1 MKKSLLITIAAV
13 SLLLASCAPAKKN
26 YIIATGGTS
35 GTYYPFGGALAVP
48 SFRLP
53 FTFRPLCKRE
63 RLAASK
69 ILTLP
74 FFLPLPRRLFRTIG
88 RPNMKA
94 YISRMS

>member
-1 MKKSLLITIAAV
+1 M
-13 SLLLASCAPAKKN
+13 
-26 YIIATGGTS
+26 
-35 GTYYPFGGALAVP
+35 GALASRGITNIVALAAP
-48 SFRLP
+48 RFPLP

-69 ILTLP
+69 ILTLL

-94 YISRMS
+94 YGSSMS